1 MVRAPQE
8 DWLAVLGALEK
19 GDRVAVARVTAV
31 ITGFLARY
39 GAYDVRDSWD
49 DLCQEVLISL
59 IRSARRGALREPSA
73 FISYTGT
80 ITRNALIDHVRHET
94 QPESRVL
101 KERLQEEGQ
110 RPPPDLLLDL
120 QRAREGLPER
130 LRRVVETIYLEGHN
144 YETAAKLLDVPL
156 GTLKRLQTQ
165 GLRELRDKMAG
176 ARGAS
181 S

>member
-8 DWLAVLGALEK
+8 DWLAVLDALEK

-59 IRSARRGALREPSA
+59 IRSARRGVLREPSA

-80 ITRNALIDHVRHET
+80 ITRNVLIDHVRRET
-94 QPESRVL
+94 RPESREL
-101 KERLQEEGQ
+101 RERLQEAGE
-110 RPPPDLLLDL
+110 RRLPDVLLDL
-120 QRAREGLPER
+120 HRAREGLPER
-130 LRRVVETIYLEGHN
+130 LRRVVETIYLEGHS
-144 YETAAKLLDVPL
+144 YATAAKLLGVPL

-165 GLRELRDKMAG
+165 GLRALRERMAG
-176 ARGAS
+176 GGEAS